1 VKRTSRLNE
10 LNLPAKALKLKIKLG
25 SNIFSMCIN
34 RELEA
39 SQTFS
44 WKYVERVGS
53 ILEALPAHYLCVTG
67 FLSHFQSFSRR
78 KNRKNIKEAK
88 WKWIGSA
95 VEVDVEVVFGSG

>member
-1 VKRTSRLNE
+1 VKKASRLNE
-10 LNLPAKALKLKIKLG
+10 LNLPAKALKIKLG

-53 ILEALPAHYLCVTG
+53 SLEALPV
-67 FLSHFQSFSRR
+67 S
-78 KNRKNIKEAK
+78 
-88 WKWIGSA
+88 
-95 VEVDVEVVFGSG
+95 

>member
-1 VKRTSRLNE
+1 
-10 LNLPAKALKLKIKLG
+10 
-25 SNIFSMCIN
+25 
-34 RELEA
+34 
-39 SQTFS
+39 
-44 WKYVERVGS
+44 
-53 ILEALPAHYLCVTG
+53 VTG